1 MPDLQ
6 KGKSVSRLENRWGRG
21 GKRKVQRAKKCKN
34 EKKHTKN
41 AEHELQHSHL
51 KSIRTPTPR
60 SGSSLP
66 GRGELHRCAPSAK
79 WILTSW
85 AGGANLLHRPIA
97 GQGSCRQTKTV
108 RLNFYPIKKQHFI
121 QGQQYT
127 PKKGK
132 SKGGGGGSHQEQP
145 FARER
150 LPPPTRKYVGSNL
163 QLACRGP
170 ERPAEGREQAS
181 FLPMPGPGLD
191 IKIKK
196 ASSDRER

>member
-6 KGKSVSRLENRWGRG
+6 KGKSVSKLENRWGRG
-21 GKRKVQRAKKCKN
+21 GKRTVQRAKKCKAR
-34 EKKHTKN
+34 KHTKT
-41 AEHELQHSHL
+41 AEHEPQHSHF

-85 AGGANLLHRPIA
+85 AEGANLLHRPIA
-97 GQGSCRQTKTV
+97 GQGSCKQTKTHETQI
-108 RLNFYPIKKQHFI
+108 LPNKETTFYPRPE
-121 QGQQYT
+121 YT

-150 LPPPTRKYVGSNL
+150 LPPPSRKISG
-163 QLACRGP
+163 
-170 ERPAEGREQAS
+170 E
-181 FLPMPGPGLD
+181 
-191 IKIKK
+191 
-196 ASSDRER
+196 